1 MFVLVYFTLAECYF
15 RVIVTSN
22 FDVGNPS
29 YEKLRALNKYT
40 GSYGNETVVKYSFNH
55 NFYSGSDTLSIRRV
69 LQTARLTVSFAAT
82 IIL

>member
-1 MFVLVYFTLAECYF
+1 MTVSVCHIKTCVKF
-15 RVIVTSN
+15 RLR
-22 FDVGNPS
+22 

-55 NFYSGSDTLSIRRV
+55 NFYSGSDTLSIRPV
-69 LQTARLTVSFAAT
+69 LQTARLTVSIAAT